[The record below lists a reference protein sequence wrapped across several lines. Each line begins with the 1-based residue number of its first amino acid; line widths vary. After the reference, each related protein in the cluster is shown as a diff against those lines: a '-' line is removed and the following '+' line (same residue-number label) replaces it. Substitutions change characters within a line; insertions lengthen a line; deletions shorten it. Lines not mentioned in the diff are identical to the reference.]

1 MNAVILQ
8 RRATFFVS
16 NPISFNEDLLSIYIQ
31 KFSNLGLLPS
41 VNKGFGIKITPNGV
55 EPQDIISLDLKK
67 LDNTLK
73 VSFGPDRVDVLSTKN
88 DESLDVFKSRVTEL
102 STVIKQV
109 CGSYNRLAFGANVRF
124 QMSLVLCQKS
134 YNLLTKSDDSD
145 PVEWQIRKV
154 NRVPLTTSDKKS
166 EALINLVYSL
176 SRNDSLIN
184 LPNSKD
190 SIVIEFDFNT
200 MVGTPVIVLDTIE
213 DVFWDYAKEQIEE
226 GISNYKAIF
235 ESWAQLN

>member
-16 NPISFNEDLLSIYIQ
+16 NPINFNEDLLSVYIN
-31 KFSNLGLLPS
+31 KFSGLGLLPS
-41 VNKGFGIKITPNGV
+41 VNKGFGIKITPTGV

-88 DESLDVFKSRVTEL
+88 DETLDLFLDRVSEL
-102 STVIKQV
+102 SDVIKQI
-109 CGSYNRLAFGANVRF
+109 CGSFNRLALGVNARF
-124 QMSLVLCQKS
+124 QMNPVLCQKS
-134 YNLLTKSDDSD
+134 YNLLTKSVDVD
-145 PVEWQIRKV
+145 PIEWQIRKV
-154 NRVPLTTSDKKS
+154 NRVPLTTADKEY
-166 EALINLVYSL
+166 EAFINLVYSL
-176 SRNDSLIN
+176 SRNESLIN

-200 MVGTPVIVLDTIE
+200 MVGTPAIVLDSIE
-213 DVFWDYAKEQIEE
+213 GVFWGYAKEQIEE

-235 ESWAQLN
+235 ESWAQLK